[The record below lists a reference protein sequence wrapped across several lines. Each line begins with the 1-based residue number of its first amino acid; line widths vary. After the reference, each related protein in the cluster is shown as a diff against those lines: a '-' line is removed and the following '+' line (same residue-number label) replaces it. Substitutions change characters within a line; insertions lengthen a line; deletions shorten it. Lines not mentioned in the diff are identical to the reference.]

1 MQYLGTVSKIVE
13 WSWFISRSNHPTS
26 KWSQVYAPTT
36 DAKEAEVDRFCEDL
50 QHLLELTPKQCLFH
64 HRRLKCKSR
73 KSRDSQNNR
82 QVWPCG
88 TKWSKAK
95 VNRILSREHAGH
107 SKCPFP
113 TTQKITLHMYISR
126 WSTLKSDY
134 CVACSLDRETL
145 HSQQR
150 NSGADCGSDHT
161 LLMAKLK
168 KVSGK
173 NHQATQV
180 WPKSNPLWLCSGS
193 DE

>member
-1 MQYLGTVSKIVE
+1 MQSQKLWNDLGSFPGQIIQHHSDPSLCTNHWCRRS
-13 WSWFISRSNHPTS
+13 WSWLVL
-26 KWSQVYAPTT
+26 W
-36 DAKEAEVDRFCEDL
+36 DL
-50 QHLLELTPKQCLFH
+50 QHLLELTSKQCFFH

-88 TKWSKAK
+88 TKWSTAK

-150 NSGADCGSDHT
+150 NTGADCGSDHT
-161 LLMAKLK
+161 LLMAKLRK
-168 KVSGK
+168 ISGK
-173 NHQATQV
+173 NHPATQV